1 MPLFPVSLFADT
13 IPTRGDYSK
22 YTLPTGEVGKV
33 EITWGDHLLAGVACS
48 LDSVGYKALVAA
60 PAEVLGE
67 AKPYAICGS
76 LPLVREMKDEGFDLQ
91 IVGYGLSSVYHG
103 DNEHCL
109 LSDMVNALKILSRV
123 VKSVDEQ

>member
-60 PAEVLGE
+60 TAEVLGE

-76 LPLVREMKDEGFDLQ
+76 LPLVRGQEVRK
-91 IVGYGLSSVYHG
+91 
-103 DNEHCL
+103 
-109 LSDMVNALKILSRV
+109 SRLPGRA
-123 VKSVDEQ
+123 DRRLCRDRCRHR